1 MSLWTERCNGQRT
14 TKGMGLGTCLGIRR
28 GRRRTGNRTARAPTR
43 PPLPPGCCLPR
54 AWQRRQPAVVGPTA
68 NARLSGAPVRAVRRR
83 WPAGAGAVDLARSD
97 VGAMRYY
104 VTFRAASTATRPGRP
119 RPAVARS
126 VAGAHRRCLSFF
138 PAPHWSLSFFLSFFP
153 GRLRSRPLCAD
164 SRAGRWTVTREPA
177 WKQVSDGWPPCMH
190 MRVRARPLSVH
201 WRHVLVGPRRRRLLR
216 PRRELGR

>member
-14 TKGMGLGTCLGIRR
+14 TKGMGLGTCLGIHR

-43 PPLPPGCCLPR
+43 PPLPPGCFLPR

-126 VAGAHRRCLSFF
+126 VAGAHRRCLFFF
-138 PAPHWSLSFFLSFFP
+138 PAPH
-153 GRLRSRPLCAD
+153 C
-164 SRAGRWTVTREPA
+164 RAGPWTVTREPA

-216 PRRELGR
+216 PRKELGR